1 MQILLV
7 EDDHSLASGLQVALS
22 KEGVVVNH
30 VATGEAAIYCV
41 NIEQAPDILILDIGL
56 PDIDGLAVLKT
67 IRPKNPTLPILLLTA
82 RDTVADKVAGLDI
95 GADDYL
101 SKPFDMPELI
111 ARLRVFE
118 RRLGSLNKHQI
129 TIKGVSLDALA
140 HTVTVNNQAV
150 SLSRREYMLLKA
162 LMESS
167 NRVLSKATLESRL
180 YSWGEEVSSNAVEVH
195 MHHLRKKLG
204 VALINTIRGI
214 GYTIST
220 TD

>member
-7 EDDHSLASGLQVALS
+7 EDNRSLASGLQTALS
-22 KEGVVVNH
+22 QEGFVVNH
-30 VATGEAAIYCV
+30 VTTGEAAIYCV
-41 NIEQAPDILILDIGL
+41 NTEQAPDIVILDIGL

-67 IRPKNPTLPILLLTA
+67 IRPKNPQLPILLLTA
-82 RDTVADKVAGLDI
+82 RDTVADKVAGLDL

-129 TIKGVSLDALA
+129 TIKGVSLDVLS
-140 HTVTVNNQAV
+140 HTVTVNNQTI

-180 YSWGEEVSSNAVEVH
+180 YSWGEEVSSNTVEVH

-204 VALINTIRGI
+204 VTLIGTIRGI

-220 TD
+220 AD

>member
-22 KEGVVVNH
+22 KEGFVVNH

-101 SKPFDMPELI
+101 SKPFDMPELF

>member
-1 MQILLV
+1 
-7 EDDHSLASGLQVALS
+7 
-22 KEGVVVNH
+22 
-30 VATGEAAIYCV
+30 
-41 NIEQAPDILILDIGL
+41 
-56 PDIDGLAVLKT
+56 
-67 IRPKNPTLPILLLTA
+67 
-82 RDTVADKVAGLDI
+82 
-95 GADDYL
+95 
-101 SKPFDMPELI
+101 MPELI

-129 TIKGVSLDALA
+129 TIKGVSIDVLA
-140 HTVTVNNQAV
+140 HTVTVNNQTI

-180 YSWGEEVSSNAVEVH
+180 YSWGEEVSSNTVEVH

-204 VALINTIRGI
+204 VTLISTIRGI

>member
-22 KEGVVVNH
+22 KEGFVVNH

-41 NIEQAPDILILDIGL
+41 NIEQAPDILILVIGL